1 MEEIS
6 GIVQAEQKLRHRRL
20 RFAIGL
26 PDQNKNAFSGSR
38 QLTQTIQKATKREES
53 PQTREQAKKKRLPKK
68 NKQEGNTRRGPKRK
82 RRKKKQKTQKKKKG
96 IRRERNGRSRTT
108 ASIFGIMPAHF

>member
-82 RRKKKQKTQKKKKG
+82 RRKKKQKTQKKKG